1 MMIFAERRTDP
12 RRDQDNLQGVSSP
25 AQVAQHLFLW
35 ILALF
40 CKRLAQKRVLHYL
53 DRVLHDNIDYI
64 SPRHLMLSKVV
75 MKTMP
80 LRNRRCSYV
89 TLLVESNGFIDFDY
103 GKAVGIMKLER
114 IRPDNEEFE
123 FELGSPGI
131 AVKGDVSVRFFYFD
145 EKPELSA
152 KSQAELGPG
161 GKSIKYGNSTGN
173 MLCFVSF
180 HTGSD
185 TDWIG
190 FCLFCNDW
198 HV

>member
-1 MMIFAERRTDP
+1 METTLGFKT
-12 RRDQDNLQGVSSP
+12 
-25 AQVAQHLFLW
+25 VAQ
-35 ILALF
+35 I
-40 CKRLAQKRVLHYL
+40 RVLYYL
-53 DRVLHDNIDYI
+53 DRVLHENIDYI

-80 LRNRRCSYV
+80 LRNRSCCYI
-89 TLLVESNGFIDFDY
+89 TLVVESNGFIDYDF
-103 GKAVGIMKLER
+103 GKAGGIMKLER
-114 IRPDNEEFE
+114 MHPDTDEFE

-161 GKSIKYGNSTGN
+161 GRSIKYGSATGN

-180 HTGSD
+180 HTGKVTKFSSCSL
-185 TDWIG
+185 TAFISS
-190 FCLFCNDW
+190 FS
-198 HV
+198 